1 MKILLWKKPIG
12 YTDAFKFF
20 PFFFVGKDCFLYMYI
35 IAKWI
40 LTSSSGKILSMMR
53 TDYNK

>member
-12 YTDAFKFF
+12 YSDAFKFF
-20 PFFFVGKDCFLYMYI
+20 SFFFVGKGCSLYKYI

-40 LTSSSGKILSMMR
+40 LTSSSGKILSVMT
-53 TDYNK
+53 TDHNK